1 MTRVWE
7 LGRCASDGAGE
18 RNGLGLGCCGWALF
32 QTGVGEGVCFL
43 WTKWGPT
50 FVGPSLGFLDL
61 GDSGSLARGT
71 LYMCFLF

>member
-1 MTRVWE
+1 MMMTRVWE
-7 LGRCASDGAGE
+7 LGCCASDGF
-18 RNGLGLGCCGWALF
+18 W
-32 QTGVGEGVCFL
+32 GVVVGAFLDRGRGGSVFL

-71 LYMCFLF
+71 LYICFLL

>member
-18 RNGLGLGCCGWALF
+18 RTWLDLGVVVGRFGR
-32 QTGVGEGVCFL
+32 GVGAGVCL